1 MASTIPHEPLE
12 QLSSETRDMHRA
24 LSSLMEE
31 LEAIDWYQQRSDA
44 CSNAELKTVLLHN
57 MDEEVEHAAMLME
70 WVRRNSPRFNEMMR
84 KYLFQEEAIV
94 TLERL
99 PR

>member
-1 MASTIPHEPLE
+1 MASTIPHEPLD
-12 QLSSETRDMHRA
+12 QLSAGTRDMHRA

-31 LEAIDWYQQRSDA
+31 LEAIDWYQQRSDV
-44 CSNAELKTVLLHN
+44 CSSTELKSVLLHN

-70 WVRRNSPRFNEMMR
+70 WVRRNSPRFDEMMR

-94 TLERL
+94 TIERK